1 MDDTDYGAQ
10 PACPTCGVAMHP
22 IRHGDECREC
32 GHRVEWPR
40 VDHPGFGEGITE
52 LDDWR

>member
-10 PACPTCGVAMHP
+10 PACPTCGVVMHP

-32 GHRVEWPR
+32 GYRIEWPR
-40 VDHPGFGEGITE
+40 VRKPVDGPNIID
-52 LDDWR
+52 L